1 MTGKSL
7 VLILHFIQFMKF
19 GVQYYPCHWPER
31 QWSEDVAKM
40 KEAGVKF
47 VRMGDLAWSAFEPTP
62 GTFDF
67 SWMERA
73 IALFGEA
80 GIKTILCTCSRT
92 PPPWLYRAKPE
103 MLPVDQHGTPLHA
116 DGRYA
121 VALAHP
127 SFVEE
132 AERIDSAMIK
142 YFSGNENIAAWQI
155 DNEIGCHTDCY
166 CDHCLSEFHT
176 YLEGKYKDP
185 KLLNQAWGKHF
196 WAFSIERFEDVPRPF
211 ENPHIQLE
219 YRRFLSSLNVA
230 FAASRAKMMRA
241 ADPDKPVT
249 TNFQNLYWDHTD
261 YHALSEVLD
270 VNGMNHY
277 PARTPELALDCL
289 RGDKGEVWV
298 LEQQTHLPA
307 IDSPPGWMR
316 LWAWMAIA
324 HGASALIFFRWRQ
337 CRYGCEQFGDG
348 LLPHSGQENR
358 LYGEFKKM
366 GRELGVLSEVIEQTR
381 PRANVAITY
390 GYESRWA
397 VKASVYPENVDPVM
411 EAVDLHKALARVV
424 TSIDAVDPRADFSS
438 YRLIIAPRMWLV
450 DEVVAENLRAFVSA
464 GGTLCLTAG
473 SGIVDEFGKCFEE
486 ARPGRLSGMAGVWV
500 SDFLATDELDLGI
513 ESISEPK
520 LNGLAGGVLVD
531 EIHLDGAEVIASHSR
546 GWRKGSPAITRNRL
560 GKGQVIYLGLRL
572 EEACCEPFV
581 EWLAK
586 QAGVPQAFER
596 TEGVSVYE
604 RIGEDYKL
612 LFLLNWSD
620 EAKHMEIGDGWVDI
634 LSQSSAGSEI
644 LIDANDLRILKSE
657 LL

>member
-1 MTGKSL
+1 
-7 VLILHFIQFMKF
+7 MK
-19 GVQYYPCHWPER
+19 
-31 QWSEDVAKM
+31 A
-40 KEAGVKF
+40 AGVKY
-47 VRMGDLAWSAFEPTP
+47 VRMGDLTWSAFEPTP
-62 GTFDF
+62 GKFDF

-103 MLPVDQHGTPLHA
+103 MLPVDQKGATQHA

-132 AERIDSAMIK
+132 AERIDDAMIK
-142 YFSGNENIAAWQI
+142 YFSGNENIVAWQI

-166 CDHCLSEFHT
+166 CDHCMSEFHS
-176 YLEGKYKDP
+176 YLEEKYISP
-185 KLLNQAWGKHF
+185 KRLNEALGEHF

-230 FAASRAKMMRA
+230 FAMSRAKMMRA
-241 ADPDKPVT
+241 VDPDKPVT

-298 LEQQTHLPA
+298 LEQQTHLPS

-348 LLPHSGQENR
+348 LLPHSGKESR

-366 GRELGVLSEVIEQTR
+366 GTELGSLSGLIEGTR
-381 PRANVAITY
+381 PCAKVAITY

-397 VKASVYPENVDPVM
+397 VKASVYPDCVDPVV
-411 EAVDLHKALARVV
+411 EAVDLHKGMAKVV
-424 TSIDAVDPRADFSS
+424 TSVDAVDPRADLSS
-438 YRLIIAPRMWLV
+438 YRLLVAPRMWLV
-450 DEVVAENLRAFVSA
+450 DEAVAENLRTFVSA

-473 SGIVDEFGKCFEE
+473 SGVVDEYGKCFEE
-486 ARPGRLSGMAGVWV
+486 PRPGRLAEMAGVWV
-500 SDFLATDELDLGI
+500 SDFVATDDLDLGV
-513 ESISEPK
+513 ESESDPM
-520 LNGLAGGVLVD
+520 LNGLSGSVLVD
-531 EIHLDGAEVIASHSR
+531 EIHLDGAKVVATHAR
-546 GWRKGSPAITRNRL
+546 GWRKGSPAITCNTF

-572 EEACCEPFV
+572 DETCYEPFV
-581 EWLAK
+581 KWLAD
-586 QAGVPQAFER
+586 QAGIDQEFER
-596 TEGVSVYE
+596 SEKVSVYE
-604 RIGEDYKL
+604 RVGDGYKL

-620 EAKHMEIGDGWVDI
+620 QTRSMEIGDGWVDAVTQVP
-634 LSQSSAGSEI
+634 LGFEVLVS
-644 LIDANDLRILKSE
+644 ANDLRILKSE
-657 LL
+657 LR